1 MEDFYGP
8 LKQACRDE
16 FVHTFKT
23 RSCRAVPSARPLNT
37 PWERYFVRLSR
48 VGDLAIYYIIN
59 SMAHRVRSQSQP
71 SVAIVIAQR

>member
-1 MEDFYGP
+1 
-8 LKQACRDE
+8 
-16 FVHTFKT
+16 
-23 RSCRAVPSARPLNT
+23 
-37 PWERYFVRLSR
+37 VRLSR